1 MTRGEEED
9 YEDRVHPL
17 IHIVKYV
24 FDLFSLYLSEV
35 SSELLSKNFQNK
47 KKDGLLMR
55 ETQTNIFRQFL
66 TISSTV
72 GAYVKDNVHGC

>member
-9 YEDRVHPL
+9 YEDKVHPL
-17 IHIVKYV
+17 IQIVKYV

-47 KKDGLLMR
+47 KRM
-55 ETQTNIFRQFL
+55 
-66 TISSTV
+66 V
-72 GAYVKDNVHGC
+72 C

>member
-1 MTRGEEED
+1 MTRGEED
-9 YEDRVHPL
+9 YQDKVHPL
-17 IHIVKYV
+17 IHIVKYA
-24 FDLFSLYLSEV
+24 FDLFSLYLSKV
-35 SSELLSKNFQNK
+35 SSELLSKKFQSK

-72 GAYVKDNVHGC
+72 GAYVKDNVNGC

>member
-9 YEDRVHPL
+9 YQDKVHPP

-24 FDLFSLYLSEV
+24 FDLLSLYLSEV
-35 SSELLSKNFQNK
+35 SSELLSKNLQNK